1 MVDHRP
7 HVSPRRGQLCYI
19 MDQTASLWTRVGGKR
34 VNDEEMIAKAIEKIK
49 TCSDETL
56 QAVWD
61 HLCASFFLAD
71 TAKKADLVAYPVE
84 RQRQFLQGYARDLLQ
99 GKSYVEQF
107 WRFVVKEE
115 VFEF

>member
-1 MVDHRP
+1 MNN
-7 HVSPRRGQLCYI
+7 G
-19 MDQTASLWTRVGGKR
+19 
-34 VNDEEMIAKAIEKIK
+34 EMIAEAIDKIK
-49 TCSDETL
+49 TCSNETL
-56 QAVWD
+56 QTIWD
-61 HLCASFFLAD
+61 HLCAEFFLAD

-84 RQRQFLQGYARDLLQ
+84 KQRQFLQSYAQDLLQ